1 MRQHQG
7 RAEMQNKD
15 FSFSLIVLLNVLIFD
30 KLTEINLG
38 KELLNPDRSGLFA
51 RPGICCAILRIIKM
65 VMVMVHTCSRKR
77 SPSGANFPRG
87 ILEAKHS
94 PP

>member
-1 MRQHQG
+1 M
-7 RAEMQNKD
+7 
-15 FSFSLIVLLNVLIFD
+15 FSLS
-30 KLTEINLG
+30 EINLG

-65 VMVMVHTCSRKR
+65 VDLVMVHTCSRKR